1 MTSIHSTEIAVMEKR
16 NDGIVEPPFHHSSTP
31 IFHDSNIPMQV
42 IERIAEMQDWSE
54 RARRDGSRIVLVP
67 TMGFLHEGHLRLVRD
82 GKRRGNRLVVSIF
95 VNPKQFSPNEDY
107 TGYPRDFS
115 RDQSLLEREG
125 VDVLFHPSAGEMYPD
140 GNRTHVE
147 VEELSGRLCGASRPG
162 HFGGVATVV
171 AKLLNIV
178 RPHVAVFGQKDFQQL
193 QIIRRLVLDL
203 NLGVE
208 IVAHPTVREKDGLAM
223 SSRNAYLNAKERQTA
238 VSLSRSLKLAASMV
252 QRGERRAAPILAA
265 VKNEIEKETCARID
279 YVELC
284 DPETLEPVAVV
295 EQPTLLALAVWFGRA
310 RLIDNT
316 ILDPRAS

>member
-1 MTSIHSTEIAVMEKR
+1 MTSIRSTKTAVMEKWS
-16 NDGIVEPPFHHSSTP
+16 DGIVEPPFHHSCTP

-54 RARRDGSRIVLVP
+54 HAWREGSRIVLVP

-162 HFGGVATVV
+162 HFRGVATVV

-178 RPHVAVFGQKDFQQL
+178 RPDVAFFGQKDAQQL
-193 QIIRRLVLDL
+193 RIIQQMVRDL
-203 NLGVE
+203 NMPVR
-208 IVAHPTVREKDGLAM
+208 IRPCPIVREADGLAY
-223 SSRNAYLNAKERQTA
+223 SSRNRYLDADQRRQ
-238 VSLSRSLKLAASMV
+238 
-252 QRGERRAAPILAA
+252 APILFQALEAVRNLVASGERDAA
-265 VKNEIEKETCARID
+265 VLRKC
-279 YVELC
+279 
-284 DPETLEPVAVV
+284 VV
-295 EQPTLLALAVWFGRA
+295 ERIAAAPG
-310 RLIDNT
+310 
-316 ILDPRAS
+316 